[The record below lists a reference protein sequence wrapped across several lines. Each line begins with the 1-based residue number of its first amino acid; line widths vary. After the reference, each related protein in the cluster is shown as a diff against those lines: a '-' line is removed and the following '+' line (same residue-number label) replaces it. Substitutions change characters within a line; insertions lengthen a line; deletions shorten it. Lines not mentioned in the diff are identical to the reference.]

1 MRCFA
6 CNIDMEMDH
15 VEIDKETEKV
25 KFFVFMCRS
34 CKRTNRLTEEDV
46 INNNSEEENTNG

>member
-46 INNNSEEENTNG
+46 INNNSEEEYTNG